1 MSKKTQNSLTFLA
14 RDNENSTKP
23 EGSQNTSGHQSKRL
37 SDAYFEHG
45 FDGIKE
51 ILKIYCSLPISNA
64 DVERGIFINESNK
77 NLF

>member
-1 MSKKTQNSLTFLA
+1 MSKKSQNSLSAFLA

-45 FDGIKE
+45 FDEIKE

-64 DVERGIFINESNK
+64 EVERGLE
-77 NLF
+77 